1 MLWSVLVL
9 YSLDKRV
16 AIVVLR
22 KQTPNGAVECT
33 VPLNRR
39 LAIVTLNGILRQA
52 QVTSKEFIENL

>member
-16 AIVVLR
+16 AIVVLS

-33 VPLNRR
+33 VSLSRR
-39 LAIVTLNGILRQA
+39 LAIVTLSGILRQA